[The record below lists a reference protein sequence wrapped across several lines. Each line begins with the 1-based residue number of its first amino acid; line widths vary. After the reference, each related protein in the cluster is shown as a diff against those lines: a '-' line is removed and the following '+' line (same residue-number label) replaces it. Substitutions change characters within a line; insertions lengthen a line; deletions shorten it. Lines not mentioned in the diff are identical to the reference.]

1 MCWWRCNDN
10 DEDDD
15 DNDGD
20 HDEESWKKYKRKHFI
35 KKTKTI

>member
-1 MCWWRCNDN
+1 MCWWWCNDN